1 MTGFGEVLPYED
13 NRFTLDYEKL
23 DQWGLPTVTF
33 DAEFKENEWNMESCH
48 ISVIDVEPNKD
59 GIIQA
64 LNNSQW

>member
-1 MTGFGEVLPYED
+1 MKIWQVISDCKAEHDAGRGGFYARSKKEIM
-13 NRFTLDYEKL
+13 K
-23 DQWGLPTVTF
+23 
-33 DAEFKENEWNMESCH
+33 AIKENEWDMEGCY